1 VEAYIDITSVWD
13 RHIESLRCHHSF
25 DNPTFPE
32 GNTLIRTKTGRS
44 MVLGASLPHAKDRVL
59 HAEGYRIIWGDAKE
73 VSSLR
78 VALPEQ
84 FYFRA
89 SSWLM
94 TM

>member
-1 VEAYIDITSVWD
+1 
-13 RHIESLRCHHSF
+13 
-25 DNPTFPE
+25 
-32 GNTLIRTKTGRS
+32 